1 MSKNRRFHGAPVR
14 LLIVR
19 VAANTVTHVDR
30 LINSRHHLSYRHPA
44 LGNRSEFVR
53 IAIAEKLERDRL
65 MTR

>member
-19 VAANTVTHVDR
+19 VKATTIAQVDR
-30 LINSRHHLSYRHPA
+30 LINNRLYLTYRHPA

-53 IAIAEKLERDRL
+53 MAIAEKLERDRL